1 MILHVKYG
9 TEFVIYARAEVAMKT
24 LKEKLTEMLKA
35 MTSAGAGEHEAA
47 IRDLGHGGRGAGS
60 VSSSAVQCD
69 EAVPQGEPTLTGSFQ
84 DHMAAAAFA
93 EAGEFDTA
101 LSMLQAK
108 KRPRSVLLLIQGD
121 SPLPEAFA
129 HAVHLCRRLEADMQI
144 LAVSDSVGG
153 KQTGENSA
161 EEQSE
166 YTAVTALAR
175 AAEEQGVSCSV
186 FVSSGDV
193 AHHLYHHVK
202 QHKEVTTVIDG
213 FPDKHVRGSRKTG
226 VQRAVECIVEGLSI
240 PLVRVWRKNPAK
252 AHP

>member
-1 MILHVKYG
+1 
-9 TEFVIYARAEVAMKT
+9 MKT
-24 LKEKLTEMLKA
+24 LKEKLREMLKA
-35 MTSAGAGEHEAA
+35 MPPAAAAGEHEAA
-47 IRDLGHGGRGAGS
+47 IRYLGHGGRGAGS
-60 VSSSAVQCD
+60 VSSSAVLFH
-69 EAVPQGEPTLTGSFQ
+69 EVVPQGEPMLTGLFQ
-84 DHMAAAAFA
+84 DHMVAAAFA

-101 LSMLQAK
+101 LSMLHAK

-121 SPLPEAFA
+121 SPLPEALA

-153 KQTGENSA
+153 EQTAENSA

-166 YTAVTALAR
+166 YTGVTAVAR
-175 AAEEQGVSCSV
+175 AAEEHGVWCSV
-186 FVSSGDV
+186 FVSNGDV

-213 FPDKHVRGSRKTG
+213 LSDKHLRGSRKTG